1 MAKTSD
7 LLVRMN
13 DLDEVLANLNA
24 FGTDTITRQRA
35 TRALNDAQDFFES
48 MLAAERDILG
58 SVDDSIA
65 QTVGQEYTALP
76 SRTKRI
82 DSVWVLNSST
92 SLPQYELEPKR
103 KAGGH
108 REDRA
113 WPLFD
118 ISTDT
123 TGKPS
128 QYWWARGSDRLYWD
142 RQPDTTN
149 GIRVVGFFGAADMTI
164 TGTDSTFA
172 YGDELI
178 RPFAAVAAELFRFRR
193 RDKWEEMRKFAE
205 GFFRPVVEHMV
216 LEWRHGAGNIR
227 GNHPAW

>member
-24 FGTDTITRQRA
+24 FGTDTTTRQRA

-58 SVDDSIA
+58 SVDDTIS

-82 DSVWVLNSST
+82 DNLFWLRSSD
-92 SLPQYELEPKR
+92 SLPGGRILPIREP
-103 KAGGH
+103 GGH
-108 REDRA
+108 SFSGGD
-113 WPLFD
+113 PLFD
-118 ISTDT
+118 VSTSG
-123 TGKPS
+123 TGKPNE
-128 QYWWARGSDRLYWD
+128 YWWARGSDQLYWD
-142 RQPDTTN
+142 RLPDTTN

-193 RDKWEEMRKFAE
+193 RDNWEEMRKFAE